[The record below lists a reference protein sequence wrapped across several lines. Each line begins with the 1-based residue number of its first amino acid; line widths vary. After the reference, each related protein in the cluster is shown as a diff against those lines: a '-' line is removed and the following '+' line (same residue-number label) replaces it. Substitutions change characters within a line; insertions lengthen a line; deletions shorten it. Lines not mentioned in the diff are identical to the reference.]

1 MIVVWKAASGSL
13 KTRLLEQ
20 IFRSKAGL
28 IRQLTRKA
36 ANAENTAADMEDLL
50 QAGRIGFVRALERF
64 DPGRE
69 ISIAT
74 YAGWWIRHEVQRVAR
89 SAPVIAL
96 PRIRL
101 TNEERSRVVLALR
114 GDPGVEPES
123 LGVRRAQLEQVRNSI
138 GLRFLSTS
146 ADSVARA
153 VERRA
158 VVHDDDD
165 EPLDAHRARAMEA
178 VLARVRAG
186 ATAEQLQLSAEGF
199 AAARQIIANE
209 RKRGTMDE
217 EKLEPPTPRA
227 ARMRGQARKPR
238 KDRGLKKAAKP
249 GAPLPP
255 RAPAAPPGDCQ
266 AKAAARL
273 AEFDA
278 EREAERKLLALF
290 VETPPAVAR
299 RVIDLMT
306 A

>member
-1 MIVVWKAASGSL
+1 MIVIWKAASGSL

-114 GDPGVEPES
+114 ADPGVEPES

-153 VERRA
+153 VERRS
-158 VVHDDDD
+158 VVHDGDD

-209 RKRGTMDE
+209 RRRWTMDE
-217 EKLEPPTPRA
+217 EKIETPRA
-227 ARMRGQARKPR
+227 ARMRGPARKPR
-238 KDRGLKKAAKP
+238 KDRGLKKAPKP
-249 GAPLPP
+249 AAAPVPA
-255 RAPAAPPGDCQ
+255 RAPAAQPGDCQ

-299 RVIDLMT
+299 RVLDLMT